1 MRRLV
6 AILSVIVAAI
16 GVGLAAQTSSA
27 GWYFPPATGAWE
39 SVTPGQARWNE
50 AALERAL
57 DFARDNS
64 STGVVIV
71 HRGRLLAE
79 RYWPGRAALPPTRDG
94 KPVEDVAS
102 VQKSVISVLMGI
114 AVERNLVSL
123 DAPVSKYL
131 GAGWS
136 QAQGASENAITI
148 RHLMSMS
155 SGLDEALQPQHQAGH
170 HWFYNT
176 PAYSR
181 LITVLAR
188 ASGLEPN
195 VYTTEWLASQI
206 GMTDTRWIARPEGGP
221 NPYGLATTARDL
233 ARFGLLVLARGKWNG
248 VPIVS
253 ERYLAESVR
262 PSQTMNPSYGLLWWN
277 NSAPGRPIP
286 SAPPDVYSARGAA
299 DRRVYVVP
307 SLDVVI
313 TRLGALPPLS
323 AAGGLDPG
331 FDRELWKR
339 LAEAAPGR

>member
-6 AILSVIVAAI
+6 TILSAVVAAL
-16 GVGLAAQTSSA
+16 GVGLAAQTGSA
-27 GWYFPPATGAWE
+27 SWYFPPATGAWE
-39 SVTPGQARWNE
+39 TVTPGQAGWNE

-57 DFARDNS
+57 DFARDSS
-64 STGVVIV
+64 STGVVMV

-114 AVERNLVSL
+114 AVERKLLTL
-123 DAPVSKYL
+123 DDPVSKYL
-131 GAGWS
+131 GSGWS
-136 QAQGASENAITI
+136 RASGEAERAITI

-155 SGLDEALQPQHQAGH
+155 SGLDEALQPEHPPGH

-181 LITVLAR
+181 LITVLAK
-188 ASGLEPN
+188 ASGLEPD
-195 VYTTEWLASQI
+195 VYTSEWLASKI
-206 GMTDTRWIARPEGGP
+206 GMTETRWIARPAGGP

-248 VPIVS
+248 VSVVP
-253 ERYLAESVR
+253 ERYLVDSIR
-262 PSQTMNPSYGLLWWN
+262 PSQTMNSSYGLLWWT
-277 NSAPGRPIP
+277 NSATSRLIP
-286 SAPPDVYSARGAA
+286 SAPPDLFSARGAG

-307 SLDVVI
+307 SLDLVV
-313 TRLGALPPLS
+313 TRLGAPPPRS
-323 AAGGLDPG
+323 QAGGLDPG
-331 FDRELWKR
+331 FDRELWTR